1 MFNQL
6 LYQLSWCYPY
16 YTTNNEEVQSTKS
29 KQDEVQSQKYKQYI
43 KQLDFDNAVTLEN
56 GVLDANKMPYN
67 LCYNIYP
74 RMMFNDEEQY
84 NVVLMLRR
92 PSIKNEGQYELDSS
106 FIQYKFNISQI
117 QSINKYL
124 YPLN

>member
-1 MFNQL
+1 
-6 LYQLSWCYPY
+6 
-16 YTTNNEEVQSTKS
+16 
-29 KQDEVQSQKYKQYI
+29 
-43 KQLDFDNAVTLEN
+43 
-56 GVLDANKMPYN
+56 MPYN

-92 PSIKNEGQYELDSS
+92 PSVINEGQYEFKLKD
-106 FIQYKFNISQI
+106 IQKKFNISQI